1 MSKKTKQELENNK
14 LSKRLRHAVG
24 DAIND
29 FNMIE
34 PGDKI
39 MVCLSGGKDSYA
51 LLDILRQL
59 QASAPIDF
67 ELVAVNLDQK
77 QPGFPE
83 EVLPT
88 YLESIGVP
96 YKIVEEDTY
105 STVKRVLDEG
115 KTTCS
120 LCSRLR
126 RGILYRT
133 AKELGCTKI
142 ALGHH
147 RDDILATMF
156 LNMFYGGKLKAMPPK
171 LVSDNGEHIVI
182 RPLAY
187 VKEKDLIKYAE
198 LKQFPIIPCNLCG
211 SQPNLQRQVIG
222 DMLRDW
228 DKRFPGR
235 IESMFSALQNV
246 VPSHLADPELF
257 DFVGLERGQALKHG
271 GDLVFDSEK
280 MPERFS
286 DGLEEDG
293 SEIKIEPQKAERKI
307 INILANKPK
316 TCGV

>member
-1 MSKKTKQELENNK
+1 MSKKPKHELENNK
-14 LSKRLRHAVG
+14 LQKRLRHAVG

-34 PGDKI
+34 NGDKI

-59 QASAPIDF
+59 QASAPIEF
-67 ELVAVNLDQK
+67 ELIAVNLDQK

-83 EVLPT
+83 HVLPE
-88 YLESIGVP
+88 YLSSIGVP
-96 YKIVEEDTY
+96 FKIVEEDTY

-147 RDDILATMF
+147 RDDIIATMF
-156 LNMFYGGKLKAMPPK
+156 LNMFCGGKLKAMPPK
-171 LVSDNGEHIVI
+171 LVSDNGEYIVI

-187 VKEKDLIKYAE
+187 VKEKDLIRYAE

-222 DMLRDW
+222 DMLKDW

-246 VPSHLADPELF
+246 VPSHLADTDLF
-257 DFVGLERGQALKHG
+257 DFVGLERGQKLKHG
-271 GDLVFDSEK
+271 GDLAFDSETVSFTVPRDEDDEQ
-280 MPERFS
+280 PE
-286 DGLEEDG
+286 
-293 SEIKIEPQKAERKI
+293 KPARKV
-307 INILANKPK
+307 INILGNKPK
-316 TCGV
+316 AGCGVQVE